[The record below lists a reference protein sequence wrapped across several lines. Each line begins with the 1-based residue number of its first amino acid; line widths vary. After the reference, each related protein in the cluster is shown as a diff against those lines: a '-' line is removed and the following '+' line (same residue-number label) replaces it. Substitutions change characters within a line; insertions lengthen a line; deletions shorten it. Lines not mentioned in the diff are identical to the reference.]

1 MQGINVPN
9 HEFTENE
16 IDEAM
21 EYLNQ
26 RMHLIPEEMHP
37 FLLKQYSNS
46 LLWTITLFV
55 MFTHI

>member
-1 MQGINVPN
+1 MQGINITN

-21 EYLNQ
+21 EYLNK

-46 LLWTITLFV
+46 VL
-55 MFTHI
+55 